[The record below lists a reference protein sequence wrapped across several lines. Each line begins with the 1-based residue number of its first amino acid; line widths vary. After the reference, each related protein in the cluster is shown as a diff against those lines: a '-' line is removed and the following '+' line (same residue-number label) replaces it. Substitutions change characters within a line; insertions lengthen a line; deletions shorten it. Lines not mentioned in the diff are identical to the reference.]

1 MKMKRKR
8 FTSADSASGPLIV
21 VGMWRSGTSLLYSLL
36 NQHPEIALMYEADL
50 YLLQPLFSRKGSS
63 PHWRDRWEFWNSA
76 FTRHHLRKER
86 IPVTVADLPT
96 GATAVWKEYAG
107 SAAVMGEKS
116 PNYYDCLPALAKQ
129 FPGARFIIIWRDPAD
144 ICRSI
149 VRARAGSSFFSKP
162 GLLHRAIIGYQEMKN
177 GRDALVSQGI
187 PVHEIQYEEMIKDTD
202 LSMRKVC
209 EFLDLNFDPRMTSL
223 QGSDDSPIY
232 QGVHHK
238 QVKGG
243 KILRFKEC
251 EEVLSPQ
258 VRSKIQRYVNYWK
271 KQSSGAW
278 PLYPNSDVSESDMPG
293 AIELTRDRML
303 FRVLRALDHFTE
315 FVYCYAPFGWLQSY
329 REFKNRRHSRA
340 HAIPSEP
347 LPADAVRSVPET
359 VPEEVV
365 NSR

>member
-63 PHWRDRWEFWNSA
+63 ADWRDRWEFWNSA
-76 FTRHHLRKER
+76 FTRHHIRKER
-86 IPVTVADLPT
+86 IPVTVPDLPT
-96 GATAVWKEYAG
+96 AAMAAWEEYAG

-116 PNYYDCLPALAKQ
+116 PNYYDCLPELSRQ
-129 FPGARFIIIWRDPAD
+129 FPNARFIIIWRDLGD
-144 ICRSI
+144 ICRSV

-162 GLLHRAIIGYQEMKN
+162 GLLHRAIIGYQEMKS
-177 GRDALVSQGI
+177 GRDALVSQGV

-202 LSMRKVC
+202 LSMREVC
-209 EFLDLNFDPRMTSL
+209 KFLGLNFDPRMASL
-223 QGSDDSPIY
+223 QGSDASPIY

-271 KQSSGAW
+271 KQSGGAW
-278 PLYPNSDVSESDMPG
+278 PLYPNSDGSESDTPG
-293 AIELTRDRML
+293 AIERISDQML
-303 FRVLRALDHFTE
+303 FRALRGLDHFTE

-329 REFKNRRHSRA
+329 RELKNRRHSKA
-340 HAIPSEP
+340 HAIKI
-347 LPADAVRSVPET
+347 ET
-359 VPEEVV
+359 VHATAAQPVQEEVV